1 MRLGEDVVAWLS
13 SFDYNDARHRPERRF
28 GMTEI
33 TSDRL
38 RNIVLL
44 SHSGAG
50 KTVLSEA
57 MLSAAGVTS
66 RIGTTE
72 DGTTASDYEPEEIR
86 RGSSVQT
93 SILPCP
99 WRDHKINVIDTPG
112 YADFRSEV
120 VSGIRV
126 ADAAVMVVA
135 ALAGVEVGTQQMWQ
149 LADQRDLPRM
159 VFISKMDRENADFHR
174 VVAALTEKFGRRC
187 VPVHVPIGSEAN
199 FSGVVNLLDTEGDV
213 PSELQAEVEAARE
226 RLVEAVAEI
235 DDDLATK
242 YLEGE
247 SLTQEEITNGLK
259 AGIASG
265 SIVPVLVGAPIS
277 GVGVK
282 EVMDATVEFMPS
294 PVDAVPSAGTD
305 ASSKDEV
312 ALSCD
317 SDGPLAALV
326 FKTTADPFVG
336 KLSYFRV
343 YSGTFKS
350 DSQVWN
356 ANKTSAERVAQAFE
370 VRGKSQDAVSALIAG
385 DIGAVSK
392 LSSVL
397 TGNTL
402 SIKEQPIILPGI
414 DFPEP
419 VYQMAVYP
427 KTKADVDKM
436 TATLARISE
445 EDPSLVISREPD
457 TLEVLLGGL
466 GDTHVDVAVEKM
478 KRKFG
483 VEVEL
488 DLPKV
493 PYKETIV
500 SSTRV
505 EYRHKKQSGGHG
517 QFGHVWLELQPLAR
531 GAGFEFA
538 SSIVGGAVPREY
550 IPSVEKGVVKAL
562 GDGVV
567 AGFPI
572 VDLKATLVDGS
583 FHTVDSSG
591 MSFEIAGNHA
601 LIKGMQQAEPQLLE
615 PIMKVEVTVP
625 EDSTGEVIGEL
636 NSKRGRVQGM
646 IPQGDGTTLIEAEA
660 PQAELLRYA
669 TELRSQTQG
678 LGSFTVAFDHYAGVP
693 QHLLPGIVESINQRE
708 EARA

>member
-1 MRLGEDVVAWLS
+1 MS
-13 SFDYNDARHRPERRF
+13 K
-28 GMTEI
+28 I

-57 MLSAAGVTS
+57 MLGAAGVTS
-66 RIGTTE
+66 RMGTTE
-72 DGTTASDYEPEEIR
+72 DGTTASDYEPEEVR

-93 SILPCP
+93 SILPFP
-99 WRDHKINVIDTPG
+99 WRDNKINVIDTPG

-120 VSGIRV
+120 MSGIRV
-126 ADAAVMVVA
+126 ADAAVIVVA
-135 ALAGVEVGTQQMWQ
+135 ALAGVEVGTQQMWN

-159 VFISKMDRENADFHR
+159 VFISKMDRENADFDR
-174 VVAALTEKFGRRC
+174 VIAALTESFGRRC
-187 VPVHVPIGSEAN
+187 VPVHVPIGSEAS
-199 FSGVVNLLDTEGDV
+199 FSGVVNLLDTDGDV
-213 PSELQAEVEAARE
+213 PSGLEAVVEAARE

-259 AGIASG
+259 SGIADG
-265 SIVPVLVGAPIS
+265 TIVPVLVGAPLAGI
-277 GVGVK
+277 GVK

-294 PVDAVPSAGTD
+294 PVDAVPSTGTD
-305 ASSKDEV
+305 ESTKDDL

-317 SDGPLAALV
+317 ADGPLAALV

-356 ANKTSAERVAQAFE
+356 AAKTTAERVAQAFE
-370 VRGKSQDAVSALIAG
+370 VRGKSQEAVPALVAG

-402 SIKEQPIILPGI
+402 SIKERPITLPAI

-436 TATLARISE
+436 TSTLARISE

-500 SSTRV
+500 SPTRV

-538 SSIVGGAVPREY
+538 STIVGGAVPREY

-601 LIKGMQQAEPQLLE
+601 LVKGMQQAEPQLLE
-615 PIMKVEVTVP
+615 PIMKLEVTVP

-678 LGSFTVAFDHYAGVP
+678 LGSFRVTFDHYAGVP
-693 QHLLPGIVESINQRE
+693 QHLLPAIVESINQKE

>member
-1 MRLGEDVVAWLS
+1 MPD
-13 SFDYNDARHRPERRF
+13 
-28 GMTEI
+28 I

-44 SHSGAG
+44 SHGGAG

-66 RIGTTE
+66 RTGTTE

-112 YADFRSEV
+112 YADFRGEV
-120 VSGIRV
+120 VSGLRV
-126 ADAAVMVVA
+126 ADAALIVVA
-135 ALAGVEVGTQQMWQ
+135 ALAGVEVGTKQMWQ
-149 LADQRDLPRM
+149 MADQRNLPRM
-159 VFISKMDRENADFHR
+159 VFISKMDRENADFDR
-174 VVAALTEKFGRRC
+174 AVASLTESFGRRC
-187 VPVHVPIGSEAN
+187 VPVHVPIGSEAE
-199 FSGVVNLLDTEGDV
+199 FSGVVNLLDTDGDT
-213 PSELQAEVEAARE
+213 PPELQAEVEAARE

-247 SLTQEEITNGLK
+247 PLSQQEITNGLRS
-259 AGIASG
+259 GIASG
-265 SIVPVLVGAPIS
+265 AIVPILVGAPIS
-277 GVGVK
+277 GVGTK
-282 EVMDATVEFMPS
+282 ELMDAIVEFVPS
-294 PVDAVPSAGTD
+294 PVDAVPSNGTD

-356 ANKTSAERVAQAFE
+356 ANKTTAERVAQAFE
-370 VRGKSQDAVSALIAG
+370 VRGKSQDAVPEVVAG

-392 LSSVL
+392 LTSVL
-397 TGNTL
+397 TGHTL
-402 SIKEQPIILPGI
+402 CMKERPILLPSIE
-414 DFPEP
+414 FPVP

-436 TATLARISE
+436 TSTLARISE
-445 EDPSLVISREPD
+445 EDPSLVVSREPD

-466 GDTHVDVAVEKM
+466 GDSHVDVAVEKM

-500 SSTRV
+500 STTRV

-538 SSIVGGAVPREY
+538 STIVGGAVPREY
-550 IPSVEKGVVKAL
+550 IPSVEKGVTKAL
-562 GDGVV
+562 EDGVL

-601 LIKGMQQAEPQLLE
+601 LIKGMQEAEPQLLE
-615 PIMKVEVTVP
+615 PVMKVEVTVP

-636 NSKRGRVQGM
+636 NSKRGRVLGM
-646 IPQGDGTTLIEAEA
+646 IPQGDGTTLIEADV

-678 LGSFTVAFDHYAGVP
+678 LGSFTVEFDHYEGVP
-693 QHLLPGIVESINQRE
+693 QHLLPGIVAHTKQQE

>member
-1 MRLGEDVVAWLS
+1 MPD
-13 SFDYNDARHRPERRF
+13 
-28 GMTEI
+28 I

-44 SHSGAG
+44 SHGGAG

-57 MLSAAGVTS
+57 MLGAAGVTS
-66 RIGTTE
+66 RTGTTE
-72 DGTTASDYEPEEIR
+72 DGTTASDYEPEEIK
-86 RGSSVQT
+86 RGTSVQT

-112 YADFRSEV
+112 YADFRGEV

-126 ADAAVMVVA
+126 ADAALIVVA

-149 LADQRDLPRM
+149 MADQRKLPRM
-159 VFISKMDRENADFHR
+159 VFISKMDRENADFDR
-174 VVAALTEKFGRRC
+174 AVASLTESFGRRC
-187 VPVHVPIGSEAN
+187 VPVHVPIGAEAE
-199 FSGVVNLLDTEGDV
+199 FSGVVNLLDTGDDV
-213 PSELQAEVEAARE
+213 PPELQDAVEAARE

-247 SLTQEEITNGLK
+247 TLSQQEIANGLK
-259 AGIASG
+259 SGIATG
-265 SIVPVLVGAPIS
+265 AIVPILVGAPIS
-277 GVGVK
+277 GVGAA
-282 EVMDATVEFMPS
+282 ELMDAIVEFLPS
-294 PVDAVPSAGTD
+294 PVDAVQSTATD
-305 ASSKDEV
+305 ATSKDDME
-312 ALSCD
+312 LNCD

-350 DSQVWN
+350 DSQVWD
-356 ANKTSAERVAQAFE
+356 ANNTTAERVAQVFD
-370 VRGKSQDAVSALIAG
+370 VRGKSQDAVPGLVAG
-385 DIGAVSK
+385 DIGAVAK

-397 TGNTL
+397 TGHTICMKERPILL
-402 SIKEQPIILPGI
+402 SGI
-414 DFPEP
+414 EFPQP
-419 VYQMAVYP
+419 VYHMAVYP

-436 TATLARISE
+436 TSTLARISE
-445 EDPSLVISREPD
+445 EDPSLVVSREPN

-466 GDTHVDVAVEKM
+466 GDSHVDVAVEKM

-488 DLPKV
+488 GLPKV

-531 GAGFEFA
+531 GAGFEF
-538 SSIVGGAVPREY
+538 SSTIVGGAVPREY
-550 IPSVEKGVVKAL
+550 IPSVEKGVMRAL

-615 PIMKVEVTVP
+615 PVMKVDVTVP

-636 NSKRGRVQGM
+636 NSKRGRVLGM
-646 IPQGDGTTLIEAEA
+646 IPQGDGTTLIEAEV

-678 LGSFTVAFDHYAGVP
+678 LGSFTMSFDHYEGVP
-693 QHLLPGIVESINQRE
+693 QHLLPGIVAHTKEQE